1 MTRKRTIC
9 LLLAA
14 VTLIPLA
21 GCRMND
27 RTFEKILND
36 PRNTEQVWTE
46 PTVPSC
52 PAEYVATDAY
62 GGEYSTPEGDK
73 KTDEQFKKY
82 MEMTEKLKAYFEAHP
97 DGKLY
102 AHFSGIRYDYAWQD
116 VTVNL
121 DDIEDPELL
130 QELED
135 VGISCDYLLEQW
147 PGSKAAGEAAE
158 KQLKEAYAALLAKKD
173 LNDEEK
179 LLLTKY
185 KPEIGA
191 YDMFSG
197 GIPVTLECDTP
208 WYQGKTMYTSM
219 DKDRNLAIQ
228 LFYRYIGK
236 YEFIIFGFPV

>member
-1 MTRKRTIC
+1 MTRKRIIC

-14 VTLIPLA
+14 VTVIPLA
-21 GCRMND
+21 GCQVSN

-46 PTVPSC
+46 PTVPSH
-52 PAEYVATDAY
+52 PAEYSATDAY
-62 GGEYSTPEGDK
+62 GGEYATPEGMNK
-73 KTDEQFKKY
+73 INEQSKKY
-82 MEMTEKLKAYFEAHP
+82 MEIMEKLKAYFETHP
-97 DGKLY
+97 DGKLT
-102 AHFSGIRYDYAWQD
+102 AHFSGIRHDYGWQD
-116 VTVNL
+116 VTVRL

-158 KQLKEAYAALLAKKD
+158 KQLKEAYAALQARTD

-197 GIPVTLECDTP
+197 GISVTLQCDTP
-208 WYQGKTMYTSM
+208 FNPRKTMYTSM